1 MPLEALTFDQC
12 QNSPQTP
19 PRVLTM
25 LFGRGCAGQF
35 PSVVANNFVILK
47 ADRKLTR
54 QIQGKN
60 RWILW
65 VALPE
70 IIDSKETNPR
80 AFQKKRLHCEGRVR
94 EQSQQE
100 SNFLIGRVDRG
111 KCLCAT
117 VGNTHVI
124 ANTEH
129 KHIHEHKMI
138 KSAQTQ
144 TRTNTNTVANNFKK
158 TYFCSDYPSAGRKF
172 PSELGRFQ
180 NIPPGIIKVP
190 G

>member
-1 MPLEALTFDQC
+1 MPLGALTFDQC

-47 ADRKLTR
+47 ADRKLLR

-70 IIDSKETNPR
+70 IIDSKETTPR
-80 AFQKKRLHCEGRVR
+80 AFQKKRLHCEGCVR
-94 EQSQQE
+94 EQPQQE
-100 SNFLIGRVDRG
+100 SNFLIGAVDRG

-117 VGNTHVI
+117 VGNPKYPLSDRGKCLCATVG
-124 ANTEH
+124 NPKYPLSTLP
-129 KHIHEHKMI
+129 I
-138 KSAQTQ
+138 KNLDFLADAVGSINV
-144 TRTNTNTVANNFKK
+144 RPVPKF
-158 TYFCSDYPSAGRKF
+158 SPDPS
-172 PSELGRFQ
+172 
-180 NIPPGIIKVP
+180 
-190 G
+190 

>member
-1 MPLEALTFDQC
+1 
-12 QNSPQTP
+12 
-19 PRVLTM
+19 M

-65 VALPE
+65 VALPV

-94 EQSQQE
+94 EQPQQE
-100 SNFLIGRVDRG
+100 SNFLIGG
-111 KCLCAT
+111 L
-117 VGNTHVI
+117 
-124 ANTEH
+124 TED
-129 KHIHEHKMI
+129 I
-138 KSAQTQ
+138 
-144 TRTNTNTVANNFKK
+144 
-158 TYFCSDYPSAGRKF
+158 
-172 PSELGRFQ
+172 
-180 NIPPGIIKVP
+180 
-190 G
+190 

>member
-1 MPLEALTFDQC
+1 MSLRDGGEHTRHCKHRTQTRPMPLGALTFDQC

-80 AFQKKRLHCEGRVR
+80 AFQKKHLHCEGRVR

-100 SNFLIGRVDRG
+100 SNFLIGGVDRG
-111 KCLCAT
+111 CFCAT
-117 VGNTHVI
+117 LGNTHTHTRHR
-124 ANTEH
+124 NHRTQTH
-129 KHIHEHKMI
+129 
-138 KSAQTQ
+138 SQTQ
-144 TRTNTNTVANNFKK
+144 SYKNA
-158 TYFCSDYPSAGRKF
+158 
-172 PSELGRFQ
+172 
-180 NIPPGIIKVP
+180 
-190 G
+190 